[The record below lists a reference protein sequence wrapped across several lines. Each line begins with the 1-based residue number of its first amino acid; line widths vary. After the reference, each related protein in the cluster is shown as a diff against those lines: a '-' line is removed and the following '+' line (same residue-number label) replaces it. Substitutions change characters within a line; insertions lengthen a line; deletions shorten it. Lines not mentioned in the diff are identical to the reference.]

1 MRARRTLSLLIC
13 AVAVCLPGLAPAPA
27 RAQQSSTTQA
37 TRYTGVV
44 TDSEGAPI
52 SGAHIFDQSQVSLA
66 ITGPTGQF
74 TLTEQQSLP
83 LAIQIQAKGF
93 SSAAAKLEPGRSV
106 TIVLQPEVTRETI
119 VVTAYRE
126 PIAQAASPASTR
138 VLSAEVLQ
146 EAASPA
152 LDNKLRMVPG
162 LELFRRSSSLVAN
175 PTSQGLSLR
184 GLGSTAASRTLL
196 VSDDVPLNDPY
207 GGWIHWNELPELS
220 VRSVEVVRGGASDLY
235 GSSAIGGVVNLLPVH
250 PHANTFSLLSSYG
263 AENTADDTAQ
273 ATGTRG
279 PWSALASGGILRTDG
294 YTLVAPSQRGPVD
307 IASNVHSQNG
317 LLELDRSIRSSGRA
331 FLRGNGFNETRS
343 NGTPLQGNATRLWR
357 YSTGADLPFASGD
370 LLALRLFGSEE
381 HYRQSFSSIAAGR
394 TSESLTR
401 LERTPAQELGASAH
415 WSRPLAATALAL
427 IGADTHD
434 VRANDVEPSF
444 QRGTQ
449 NGLLD
454 VSARQRQTGVYGE
467 ILWTPLRWTLS
478 GSGRVDHFSNFD
490 AVEWTGLVPAKTA
503 FRDFSETVFDP
514 RIGIARRFT
523 DSFSLTGSA
532 YRAYRAPTQNELYRT
547 GQVGQETTL
556 PNAALRSERATGW
569 EAGFVASRKATVLRA
584 SYFWTRVNRPI
595 TALTL
600 RVTPTAIV
608 DQRQNLG
615 QIESRGIAIDAESHP
630 LTWLSMTGGYQFADA
645 TVTHFQPNPALVGKW
660 IPQVA
665 RNMATAQIRAAKPV
679 FGTLN
684 LQARVSGR
692 QFDDSNNSFLLRGYF
707 RLDAYG
713 SRDLGRHITLF
724 ASAENLFDRSIEVGR
739 TPTLTLATPLVG
751 RAGIRIRLGE

>member
-1 MRARRTLSLLIC
+1 MCAQRTLALLIC
-13 AVAVCLPGLAPAPA
+13 ALAVCLPGLGPAPA
-27 RAQQSSTTQA
+27 RAQSSTAQA
-37 TRYTGVV
+37 ALYSGVV
-44 TDSEGAPI
+44 VDSEGAPV
-52 SGAHIFDQSQVSLA
+52 SGAHIFDPSKTSLA
-66 ITGPTGQF
+66 ITGPNGQF
-74 TLTEQQSLP
+74 TVTEQASLP
-83 LAIQIQAKGF
+83 LAVQIQARGF
-93 SSAAAKLEPGRSV
+93 SSATAKLEPGRTV
-106 TIVLQPEVTRETI
+106 TIVLRPEVTRETV

-126 PIAQAASPASTR
+126 PLAQAASPASTR
-138 VLSAEVLQ
+138 VLSTETLQ
-146 EAASPA
+146 EAASPS
-152 LDNKLRMVPG
+152 LDNKLRLVPG

-235 GSSAIGGVVNLLPVH
+235 GSSAIGGVVNLLPVR
-250 PHANTFSLLSSYG
+250 PTGNSFSLLSSYG
-263 AENTADDTAQ
+263 SENTADDTAQ
-273 ATGTRG
+273 ATGTHG

-294 YTLVAPSQRGPVD
+294 YILVAPSQRGSVD
-307 IASNVHSQNG
+307 IPSNVHSQNG
-317 LLELDRSIRSSGRA
+317 LLELDRSLLSSGRV
-331 FLRGNGFNETRS
+331 FLRGNGFNESRS
-343 NGTPLQGNATRLWR
+343 NGTPLQTNGTRLWR
-357 YSTGADLPFASGD
+357 YSTGADLPFSRGD
-370 LLALRLFGSEE
+370 SLALRLFGSEE

-394 TSESLTR
+394 ASESLTR

-415 WSRPLAATALAL
+415 WSRPLAANALAL

-444 QRGTQ
+444 QRGKPS
-449 NGLLD
+449 GLLD

-490 AVEWTGLVPAKTA
+490 AVEWTGLLPARTA
-503 FRDFSETVFDP
+503 FADFSETVFDP

-523 DSFSLTGSA
+523 DRFSLTASA

-569 EAGFVASRKATVLRA
+569 EAGAVLSQHSTVLRV
-584 SYFWTRVNRPI
+584 SYFWTQVNRPI

-600 RVTPTAIV
+600 NVTPTQIL
-608 DQRQNLG
+608 DKRENLG
-615 QIESRGIAIDAESHP
+615 QIESRGIAIDGESHP
-630 LTWLSMTGGYQFADA
+630 LVWLSVSGGYQFADA
-645 TVTHFQPNPALVGKW
+645 TVIRFQPNPALVGKW

-665 RNMATAQIRAAKPV
+665 RNMATGPDTSSK
-679 FGTLN
+679 T
-684 LQARVSGR
+684 RVG
-692 QFDDSNNSFLLRGYF
+692 
-707 RLDAYG
+707 
-713 SRDLGRHITLF
+713 H
-724 ASAENLFDRSIEVGR
+724 AE
-739 TPTLTLATPLVG
+739 P
-751 RAGIRIRLGE
+751 AGPRERPPI